1 MRRNG
6 VNENDKRV
14 YVTESIEENENENEG
29 NEKNWFLYR
38 SLRGL
43 TSLSLFMTSICKNL
57 VLTPL

>member
-14 YVTESIEENENENEG
+14 YVTESIEEKWNENENEG

-43 TSLSLFMTSICKNL
+43 
-57 VLTPL
+57 

>member
-6 VNENDKRV
+6 VNENDKDKRV
-14 YVTESIEENENENEG
+14 YVTESIEEKWNENENENEG

-43 TSLSLFMTSICKNL
+43 ISSKFIYD
-57 VLTPL
+57 